1 MLTGRYEH
9 ALAAAPNGKLYAIGG
24 YGGPAVLHANG
35 HYVST
40 SSPLLA
46 SVEEYD
52 PAMNTW
58 TPRAPMPSPKGDLAV
73 ATGANGK
80 IYAMG
85 GYTSP
90 TWASTASV
98 FEYDPTLDTW
108 ATVTSMP
115 GVLRGGRAAE
125 SGGRIYVVRGTNFAG
140 DVYDYDVPAD
150 SWSTVASIPTPRL
163 ILGVAATGN
172 GRNYAVGGQNAQS
185 ILSTVEEYDPASNS
199 WSAVASM
206 PTARSRLSV
215 ASASGKLYAIGGTAD
230 MATAVSLGTMEE
242 ATIGPPNAD
251 GDGVSDVADLCPGT
265 AAGAA
270 VDADGCAASQLDD
283 DNDGVTNDLD
293 NRPGTP
299 AGEAVDVSGCSVS
312 PPDSPAEAIADLTD
326 FVGTLNLPKGVQQ
339 TLTSKLAAA
348 FAAMERGQEK
358 AAVNSL
364 NAFMN
369 YVNAQT
375 GKKLS
380 GADAQALLA
389 LAEEIIALIE
399 A

>member
-1 MLTGRYEH
+1 
-9 ALAAAPNGKLYAIGG
+9 
-24 YGGPAVLHANG
+24 
-35 HYVST
+35 
-40 SSPLLA
+40 
-46 SVEEYD
+46 
-52 PAMNTW
+52 
-58 TPRAPMPSPKGDLAV
+58 
-73 ATGANGK
+73 
-80 IYAMG
+80 
-85 GYTSP
+85 
-90 TWASTASV
+90 
-98 FEYDPTLDTW
+98 
-108 ATVTSMP
+108 
-115 GVLRGGRAAE
+115 
-125 SGGRIYVVRGTNFAG
+125 
-140 DVYDYDVPAD
+140 VYDYDVPAD

-206 PTARSRLSV
+206 PTARSRLGV

-242 ATIGPPNAD
+242 ATIGPPDAD
-251 GDGVSDVADLCPGT
+251 GDGVSDVADLCPGTAAGAAVDADGCAASQLDDDNDGVTNDLDNCPGT